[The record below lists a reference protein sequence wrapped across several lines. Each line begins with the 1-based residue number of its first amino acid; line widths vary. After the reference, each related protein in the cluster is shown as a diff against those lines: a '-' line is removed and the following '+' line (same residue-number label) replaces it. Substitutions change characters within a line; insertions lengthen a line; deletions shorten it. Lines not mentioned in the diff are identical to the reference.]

1 MMIESQKLSKEVV
14 APVSNNEITTLDFV
28 IALARRKK
36 FLLAVPIA
44 TAVLVGAVTFALPNG
59 YKATTK
65 LLPPQQSQ
73 SSAAALLSQ
82 LGGVAGMAAG
92 VAGLKSPSD
101 LYVGMLKSRT
111 IADELISRF
120 NLKKAYNVE
129 SNEKARR
136 LLEENTVV
144 SAGKDGLITIDVE
157 DENQKLVAPLA
168 NAYVEQLLGLTRVLA
183 VTEASQRRVFYEQQL
198 EQAKNNLANAE
209 TQLKGSLD
217 TRGVV
222 SVDAESR
229 SIVETVGRLRAQ
241 TSAKEIQL
249 GSMQA
254 FLTPSNPEY
263 RRVQEELNSLREEL
277 GRLENGRAKSEK
289 DVSESGTPQ
298 VGLQNIKLLRDV
310 KYYQMLYELLA
321 KQYEVARLDEAK
333 DPSIIQVL
341 DKAVEPEK
349 KFKPKR
355 TIIVAL
361 AFVAS
366 LFLAIV
372 WVIAGELKR
381 RALQSPESAAQ
392 FAELKAQLWKT
403 KKVRT

>member
-1 MMIESQKLSKEVV
+1 MTETPEMTKQD
-14 APVSNNEITTLDFV
+14 ACNEISLMDFV

-36 FLLAVPIA
+36 FLLFFPLILASVVAAI
-44 TAVLVGAVTFALPNG
+44 TFALPNE
-59 YKATTK
+59 YRANTR

-73 SSAAALLSQ
+73 SGASALLAQ

-101 LYVGMLKSRT
+101 LYVGILKSRT
-111 IADELISRF
+111 IADELIARF
-120 NLKKAYNVE
+120 DLKKAYGIE
-129 SNEKARR
+129 STEKARR
-136 LLEENTVV
+136 ILEENTVV
-144 SAGKDGLITIDVE
+144 SAGKDGLITIEVA

-168 NAYVEQLLGLTRVLA
+168 NAYVEQLMKLTRVLA

-198 EQAKNNLANAE
+198 EQAKNNLADVE
-209 TQLKGSLD
+209 SRLKGTLD

-229 SIVETVGRLRAQ
+229 AIVETVGRLRAQ
-241 TSAKEIQL
+241 VSAKEIQL
-249 GSMQA
+249 GAMQA
-254 FLTPSNPEY
+254 FMTTSHPEY
-263 RRVQEELNSLREEL
+263 RQVQEELNSLREEL
-277 GRLENGRAKSEK
+277 ARLQNGRSANNGKTAEP
-289 DVSESGTPQ
+289 TPQ

-361 AFVAS
+361 SFVAA
-366 LFLAIV
+366 LVLAFAWI
-372 WVIAGELKR
+372 IACELKR
-381 RALQSPESAAQ
+381 RAVQSPQGAAQ
-392 FAELKAQLWKT
+392 FAELKKYLWDSKEAGI
-403 KKVRT
+403 